1 LTVENLMPET
11 PDLHDEPD
19 FEALRARAFNL
30 RWASVAPDV
39 IPLTAA
45 DPDLPVAR
53 VVTDAISEYVRTRH
67 LCYGPP
73 MGLDQYRGAVA
84 RHFTREK
91 NAPVENAP
99 VENAPIESARVV
111 ATNSA
116 ASALTLVAR
125 HLLRAGD
132 EVIIQDPVDFLV
144 AESARRAGAT
154 LRFWKPDNG
163 RFTLDGLRAALT
175 ANTRLISVCHPH
187 NPLGSLWS
195 AEEVQAIADLA
206 RERSIQLISDEVWSD
221 VLLDGARFTSF
232 AQHVGNGRAHERAD
246 DQTDGRTDGQT
257 DGTRHLAPW
266 VIYGLSKGYALAGL
280 RIGAVIAPDATAA
293 LQFAT
298 AQGFDHTIEG
308 AATLSQIA
316 ATAALEHAGRWRDD
330 FLAHCTRK
338 RDLAIARLNA
348 LDGVHVARPPQAT
361 FVLFADI
368 RATGIGESELAQRIE
383 TIARVRVVPGSPRWF
398 GAGAAGH
405 IRLSLA
411 TTRAVLDE
419 ALTRIERA
427 WPAILAA
434 PTTAATND

>member
-1 LTVENLMPET
+1 MPET
-11 PDLHDEPD
+11 PDLHQEPD

-53 VVTDAISEYVRTRH
+53 VVTNAISEYVRTRH

-91 NAPVENAP
+91 
-99 VENAPIESARVV
+99 NAPIESARVV

-163 RFTLDGLRAALT
+163 RFTVDGLRAALT

-246 DQTDGRTDGQT
+246 GSDQMSRLDGQT
-257 DGTRHLAPW
+257 GGTRNLAPW

>member
-1 LTVENLMPET
+1 MPET
-11 PDLHDEPD
+11 PDLHQEPD

-53 VVTDAISEYVRTRH
+53 VVTNAISEYVRTRH

-91 NAPVENAP
+91 
-99 VENAPIESARVV
+99 NAPIESARVV

-163 RFTLDGLRAALT
+163 RFTVDGLRAALT

-206 RERSIQLISDEVWSD
+206 RRMASHHESDMCDEEIVD
-221 VLLDGARFTSF
+221 IIMRFGDQYLD
-232 AQHVGNGRAHERAD
+232 
-246 DQTDGRTDGQT
+246 
-257 DGTRHLAPW
+257 TRH
-266 VIYGLSKGYALAGL
+266 
-280 RIGAVIAPDATAA
+280 
-293 LQFAT
+293 
-298 AQGFDHTIEG
+298 
-308 AATLSQIA
+308 
-316 ATAALEHAGRWRDD
+316 
-330 FLAHCTRK
+330 
-338 RDLAIARLNA
+338 N
-348 LDGVHVARPPQAT
+348 
-361 FVLFADI
+361 
-368 RATGIGESELAQRIE
+368 
-383 TIARVRVVPGSPRWF
+383 
-398 GAGAAGH
+398 
-405 IRLSLA
+405 
-411 TTRAVLDE
+411 
-419 ALTRIERA
+419 
-427 WPAILAA
+427 
-434 PTTAATND
+434 

>member
-1 LTVENLMPET
+1 MPET
-11 PDLHDEPD
+11 PDLHQEPD

-39 IPLTAA
+39 IPLTA
-45 DPDLPVAR
+45 R
-53 VVTDAISEYVRTRH
+53 VVTNAISEYVRTRH

-91 NAPVENAP
+91 NAPIKNV
-99 VENAPIESARVV
+99 PIESARVV

-163 RFTLDGLRAALT
+163 RFTVDGLRAALT

-246 DQTDGRTDGQT
+246 GQTDEQLDGQT
-257 DGTRHLAPW
+257 GGTRNLAPW